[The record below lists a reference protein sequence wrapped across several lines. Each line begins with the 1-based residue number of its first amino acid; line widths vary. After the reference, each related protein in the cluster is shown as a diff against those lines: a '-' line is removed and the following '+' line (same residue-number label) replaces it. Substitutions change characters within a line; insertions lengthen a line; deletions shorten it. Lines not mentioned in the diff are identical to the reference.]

1 MPNSQNWHA
10 TIQTTV
16 ENEDEILLHLSLASD
31 DPGVSYI
38 VAGREIAP
46 TTGQRHLQCFVR
58 CNARQSFAYVRA
70 LLPPCH
76 IERARGSAQQGIR
89 YCRKDGDFLEFGD
102 VPDVDSRGRRTD
114 WERFCDWA
122 RSQNEPP
129 TDRELIEAFPSLFG
143 RYAVSCRRIAAELSQ
158 RVPLRNG
165 DLRPWQAALYARL
178 QEDADD
184 RSVEF
189 FVDRDGGFGKSWFC
203 GYLVGRLGGVQV
215 LGPGKRDDLAHCVE
229 VDTRIFLFNVPRG
242 SMQFLNY
249 GLLEN
254 LKDRMVLSPKYD
266 SKMKIL
272 RSVPHVIVFSNEDP
286 DMDKMSADRY
296 IVNALS

>member
-1 MPNSQNWHA
+1 MPNSQNWHF
-10 TIQTTV
+10 TVQTTP
-16 ENEDEILLHLSLASD
+16 ENEDELLLHLSLLSE
-31 DPGVSYI
+31 DPRVAYI
-38 VAGREIAP
+38 VAGREVAP
-46 TTGQRHLQCFVR
+46 TTGQNHLQCFVR
-58 CNARQSFAYVRA
+58 CHARQSFACVQA

-76 IERARGSAQQGIR
+76 LERARGSAEQGIR
-89 YCRKDGDFLEFGD
+89 YCRKDGDYVEFGD
-102 VPDVDSRGRRTD
+102 VPHCDQRGRRTD

-122 RSQNEPP
+122 RGLHAQP
-129 TDRELIEAFPSLFG
+129 TDREIIEQFPSLFG
-143 RYAVSCRRIAAELSQ
+143 RYAVSCRRIASELCQST
-158 RVPLRNG
+158 PLRQG
-165 DLRPWQAALYARL
+165 ELRPWQAALYGRL

-184 RSVEF
+184 RTVEF

-203 GYLVGRLGGVQV
+203 GYLVGRIDGVQV

-229 VDTRIFLFNVPRG
+229 INTSVFLFNVPRG

-249 GLLEN
+249 GFLEN

-272 RSVPHVIVFSNEDP
+272 RKTPHVIVFCNEDP

-296 IVNALS
+296 IINALS